1 MLHESYHHY
10 HYQEL
15 KTYHTL
21 YLLVVI
27 KIDLN
32 FLPGDF
38 KSAIIHDIDTEY
50 RHHHHSL
57 KDLTNLRYDDD
68 KRDISSRIDN
78 NHNIITL
85 DGDDKSDLQK
95 IERMIKDILIR
106 RRIHDYVVIQNA
118 KEENEIVILKREHGE
133 RLGIYHCRHCG
144 MAFEDEIQ
152 LSTHLRMH
160 YLI

>member
-1 MLHESYHHY
+1 
-10 HYQEL
+10 
-15 KTYHTL
+15 
-21 YLLVVI
+21 
-27 KIDLN
+27 
-32 FLPGDF
+32 
-38 KSAIIHDIDTEY
+38 
-50 RHHHHSL
+50 
-57 KDLTNLRYDDD
+57 
-68 KRDISSRIDN
+68 
-78 NHNIITL
+78 
-85 DGDDKSDLQK
+85 
-95 IERMIKDILIR
+95 MIKDILIR